1 MNASPARAHPRLTF
15 RITIVLCAA
24 VFLVGAVVA
33 DDAGSRSTPP
43 GRSFNPATLP
53 SGAADPSATPI
64 TQGDRLRFMNDAASH
79 YSFQS
84 EQIQPDFY
92 FFPPYPPPLG
102 APLRPFYLAPK
113 GMPAPAELAAYVNEP
128 FYSVLGVRLVAEDLP
143 RRIQLGLAAYRAA
156 KVEMQNELRAKIV
169 RLTDVNA
176 ATREQELAALARTQ
190 TPRIVELEATAAQLR
205 TDLQRSGVYGV
216 LAGRGDWNET
226 RTWRLS
232 SKPDEKAAKDT
243 LEMEYRVM
251 RAAVCYQEGLSAAQR
266 RLLREIAME
275 IDAEIRETGARLAGG
290 AGPSWFFFMPETARI
305 RVPADLPA
313 GLSGE
318 IAAFVGEKNQ
328 LKAELRD
335 ALRRYDAT
343 VADERTRALKQLSV
357 SQAPRIAALE
367 EQAEHIRRGLA
378 NVTDM
383 PGPPAPP
390 PLPKQ
395 IVAQISEYR
404 SHKADLLK
412 VLLTELAKPAT
423 AGPSREGAVAP
434 HEQVAAFNRA
444 HDAQCAQLTKERD
457 GIREALAQY
466 VRSENA
472 PQDRKSINDLLEEFE
487 NARQEQE
494 LWEQYRDYQSAVL
507 LPGLSAEQRRLLFDA
522 AVEKLALPLPTGEVA
537 H

>member
-1 MNASPARAHPRLTF
+1 
-15 RITIVLCAA
+15 
-24 VFLVGAVVA
+24 
-33 DDAGSRSTPP
+33 
-43 GRSFNPATLP
+43 
-53 SGAADPSATPI
+53 
-64 TQGDRLRFMNDAASH
+64 
-79 YSFQS
+79 
-84 EQIQPDFY
+84 
-92 FFPPYPPPLG
+92 
-102 APLRPFYLAPK
+102 
-113 GMPAPAELAAYVNEP
+113 
-128 FYSVLGVRLVAEDLP
+128 
-143 RRIQLGLAAYRAA
+143 
-156 KVEMQNELRAKIV
+156 
-169 RLTDVNA
+169 
-176 ATREQELAALARTQ
+176 
-190 TPRIVELEATAAQLR
+190 
-205 TDLQRSGVYGV
+205 
-216 LAGRGDWNET
+216 
-226 RTWRLS
+226 
-232 SKPDEKAAKDT
+232 
-243 LEMEYRVM
+243 
-251 RAAVCYQEGLSAAQR
+251 
-266 RLLREIAME
+266 
-275 IDAEIRETGARLAGG
+275 
-290 AGPSWFFFMPETARI
+290 
-305 RVPADLPA
+305 
-313 GLSGE
+313 
-318 IAAFVGEKNQ
+318 
-328 LKAELRD
+328 
-335 ALRRYDAT
+335 
-343 VADERTRALKQLSV
+343 
-357 SQAPRIAALE
+357 
-367 EQAEHIRRGLA
+367 
-378 NVTDM
+378 M